1 MVSLT
6 AFSFTSEPKQKQKT
20 TFIKDFTKVQSILN
34 VENVK
39 DYTFNVSE
47 STRTT
52 EKYIF
57 DVGWQSKENY
67 NYTNKKELAINSF
80 YYNFRI
86 WNDC

>member
-39 DYTFNVSE
+39 DYNFYTKE
-47 STRTT
+47 SARTK

-57 DVGWQSKENY
+57 E
-67 NYTNKKELAINSF
+67 
-80 YYNFRI
+80 
-86 WNDC
+86 